1 MEDFFI
7 PEKTILLGDKGTG
20 KTAFHKALQHDDF
33 FKLLVEKTQRKHLN
47 YKVFNVTNYGNDN
60 DNDNF
65 EILGLDEKHIK
76 NELFIKK
83 FWIFYIWNAIS
94 GRSDMKSGHE
104 YLVVDLLRT
113 DALSNIT
120 KIVEDD
126 EKFDLIENELFNFN
140 DKLKLNDNRLIIT
153 FDRLDNI
160 VKPHLWNNIVSPLIK
175 LCIKSSWS
183 NIYPKLFLRRDL
195 YARLGNLTNKNS
207 FNPRTIDLEWSKNE
221 VYSYFLKIV
230 FTFGRNDFYDYLD
243 DNLNKS
249 LVNEIKKRIN
259 KKSSRNQLP
268 LDTYLIQPI
277 INLFFGS
284 PKHKKNGKISSAYED
299 LYRNIQSADKTVNLR
314 PFLDLLKYAIK
325 DQKAQDHEKQFRKN
339 SIIGLAYCTSRDVR
353 KKAVEQYLEDLWV
366 EEGNELV
373 KYFCKDLSE
382 NNVGKEYKK
391 SRLDERLFEG
401 LLQEIRENNSHEAII
416 EETTVNDFKQI
427 LIANKIITPYMV
439 GSKTRYGYAYLYTNY
454 LGV

>member
-7 PEKTILLGDKGTG
+7 PEKTMLLGDKGTG
-20 KTAFHKALQHDDF
+20 KTAFYKALQHDDF
-33 FKLLVEKTQRKHLN
+33 FNLLVEKTQRKHLN
-47 YKVFNVTNYGNDN
+47 YKVFNITNYGNDN

-65 EILGLDEKHIK
+65 EILGLEESYIK

-94 GRSDMKSGHE
+94 DRSFIESSNKKFI
-104 YLVVDLLRT
+104 VDLSKS
-113 DALSNIT
+113 DALS
-120 KIVEDD
+120 KIVEVVEDN
-126 EKFDLIENELFNFN
+126 EIFNLIESELYLFN
-140 DKLKLNDNRLIIT
+140 DALKLNDNRLIIT

-207 FNPRTIDLEWSKNE
+207 FNPKTIDLEWSKNE
-221 VYSYFLKIV
+221 VYSYFLKII
-230 FTFGRNDFYDYLD
+230 FTFSGDDFYDYLY

-249 LVNEIKKRIN
+249 LVDEIKKRLN
-259 KKSSRNQLP
+259 KKLSRNQLP

-277 INLFFGS
+277 INLFFGPPR
-284 PKHKKNGKISSAYED
+284 PKRNGKISSAYED
-299 LYRNIQSADKTVNLR
+299 LYRNIQSADNTVNLR

-325 DQKAQDHEKQFRKN
+325 EQETQDHEKRFRKN

-353 KKAVEQYLEDLWV
+353 KRAVEKYLEDLWV

-373 KYFCKDLSE
+373 KYFCQDLS
-382 NNVGKEYKK
+382 NNRVGEKYKRG
-391 SRLDERLFEG
+391 RLDEKLFDE
-401 LLQEIRENNSHEAII
+401 LLQEIRKINSHESVV
-416 EETTVNDFKQI
+416 EETTMNDFKQI